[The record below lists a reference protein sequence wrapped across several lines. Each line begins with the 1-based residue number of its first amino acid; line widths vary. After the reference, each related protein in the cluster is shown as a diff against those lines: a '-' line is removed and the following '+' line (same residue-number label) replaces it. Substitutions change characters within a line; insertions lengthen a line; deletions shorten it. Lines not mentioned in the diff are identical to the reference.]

1 MALAIN
7 DAGDVLTD
15 ASGKWMPASRAV
27 NDTTGETLV
36 HDGDAWKPVAA
47 LKAAPATDT
56 APAPDQAAPAA
67 TPSLT
72 AYAGTVDTD
81 APASVSLPSPTDMR
95 DKLQQ
100 ADMSAL
106 TALQPDPHAGIA
118 ERVGH
123 RVAQLGVHTLA
134 GIASMP
140 LNAMI
145 GVGQGPGGA
154 VTINPETNTLG
165 LTPEASAAAGFAA
178 SPLRF
183 GGAAVVPPT
192 ITAREVQARDG
203 VSIMEA
209 WRRAHA
215 ENRAPVK
222 TVADI
227 GNAPD
232 IGSAIEAAGEVAKMP
247 ADDIPTVTVTASA
260 PEMPAAGAQPVGAEI
275 TNPALIPGLSAEQRA
290 AAQRALADQQAAGG
304 GGLPGGLPEPTPAQK
319 ATALQKMVNQSAE
332 DRLTPQG
339 RDDNVYVEGV
349 ARPESMRDFSP
360 AEEGAVSAALAHKT
374 DYYMDSN
381 YRGRHDAIVKEN
393 NNVMKDHL
401 DGLIQD
407 ANARDAAMN
416 EARELMPGPTGLF
429 DGERPVDAQPI
440 VDTINGIL
448 SGPANKR
455 GAVRTM
461 LNGILD
467 NLNDANGNLE
477 NLPSMLKGVRDD
489 ITDKLYDKSPTVEGN
504 AARTA
509 SNQLRTVLSVVD
521 DTIASGLPGTRYQ
534 DYLTNLSE
542 ALGKVSKLDFL
553 QKYITGSK
561 KLTDLSGNLLFNKVQ
576 GLLNDIQAHH
586 ADRTG
591 GAKELTMSEINQIEA
606 VRNELAAKDL
616 LDRRSKVP
624 GSPTAQ
630 IQNAA
635 GILGSGPL
643 GAAVKGGAELALH
656 AGLAA
661 TTGGLGN
668 AALGGYRFIVR
679 PAMDAARLQQEAAI
693 AAARRARL
701 LDTTPRPEA
710 AP

>member
-215 ENRAPVK
+215 ENRAPAASI
-222 TVADI
+222 ADI
-227 GNAPD
+227 GAAPD
-232 IGSAIEAAGEVAKMP
+232 IDTAIAAAGKAAEGS
-247 ADDIPTVTVTASA
+247 ADDIPTVTVTANA
-260 PEMPAAGAQPVGAEI
+260 PGTAEALGASPEAAGVSGATPIPQSAGAAATPQFGGAAASRQGTPLNAFGRSAREIKGQQADMELADLMQTPQKGDARDIIPGATQTKAEI
-275 TNPALIPGLSAEQRA
+275 EQLPSVSRQAKGLRQEFREGFDDHEKANNELYHNWVDDVVPPREQVGTMKDTREA
-290 AAQRALADQQAAGG
+290 NWKADEKVAFGPKPNGELVDTAPIVQHMMDVLADPIEKSNSY
-304 GGLPGGLPEPTPAQK
+304 LKK
-319 ATALQKMVNQSAE
+319 AFQPFLDAL
-332 DRLTPQG
+332 T
-339 RDDNVYVEGV
+339 DDN
-349 ARPESMRDFSP
+349 
-360 AEEGAVSAALAHKT
+360 GAPKNMGTKELYGLRQEMGRKVKDMATDTDLAHVRSQFG
-374 DYYMDSN
+374 DMMD
-381 YRGRHDAIVKEN
+381 V
-393 NNVMKDHL
+393 
-401 DGLIQD
+401 
-407 ANARDAAMN
+407 
-416 EARELMPGPTGLF
+416 T
-429 DGERPVDAQPI
+429 
-440 VDTINGIL
+440 
-448 SGPANKR
+448 
-455 GAVRTM
+455 
-461 LNGILD
+461 
-467 NLNDANGNLE
+467 
-477 NLPSMLKGVRDD
+477 
-489 ITDKLYDKSPTVEGN
+489 
-504 AARTA
+504 
-509 SNQLRTVLSVVD
+509 D
-521 DTIASGLPGTRYQ
+521 DTITSGAAAYREMMDRYREASGPITAAERLQ
-534 DYLTNLSE
+534 DIKLKITNGS
-542 ALGKVSKLDFL
+542 DRI
-553 QKYITGSK
+553 ITFGA
-561 KLTDLSGNLLFNKVQ
+561 F
-576 GLLNDIQAHH
+576 
-586 ADRTG
+586 DRFMKSLWLERNG
-591 GAKELTMSEINQIEA
+591 PNPYAPAKSIPQETWDHLMMLHQRLARSASDQ
-606 VRNELAAKDL
+606 ELA
-616 LDRRSKVP
+616 RTR
-624 GSPTAQ
+624 GSDTTQLIMEMMRKGAIGSAHAIVGAMTHGLGNVAIPFVTRQ
-630 IQNAA
+630 IDQ
-635 GILGSGPL
+635 
-643 GAAVKGGAELALH
+643 
-656 AGLAA
+656 GLAA
-661 TTGGLGN
+661 RQVGRHLN
-668 AALGGYRFIVR
+668 PDLAQY
-679 PAMDAARLQQEAAI
+679 P
-693 AAARRARL
+693 
-701 LDTTPRPEA
+701 TPGP
-710 AP
+710 